1 MTKHP
6 TPKVRE
12 TAEILY
18 RYLSGNNNFVEEHK
32 GYEDILIEKEIF
44 ITSAKQYLQDRAA

>member
-1 MTKHP
+1 MTKHAVP
-6 TPKVRE
+6 RLRE

-18 RYLSGNNNFVEEHK
+18 RYISGNNDFVEVHK

-44 ITSAKQYLQDRAA
+44 VTSTKQYLQDC